1 MKTLKNGF
9 AEIWEVADVLA
20 AAAFGMDMTQAK
32 EADDLRV
39 QSLSAEKKFGERVVS
54 DYAASRGIKSLL
66 ATTNAELLAREGNEM
81 RLTLIQIA
89 ESPALNVAAKVGG
102 KPTPCG
108 LKTEISLS
116 FLRKLYSDTP
126 GANYAEYVKAL
137 DGVLQTMH
145 PETANPIALPEH
157 HRRLAALRKLGG
169 DMTKFSGK
177 WECQGITKLE
187 KQEREEGR
195 ERTSQKTIR
204 SDLIQAAIEEA
215 TAKKEGDAAPVT
227 GSIDL
232 PGWAPFNPAKR

>member
-20 AAAFGMDMTQAK
+20 AAAFGMDMAQAK
-32 EADDLRV
+32 EADALRH
-39 QSLSAEKKFGERVVS
+39 QNLSAENKFGERMVS
-54 DYAASRGIKSLL
+54 DYCASRGIKSLL
-66 ATTNAELLAREGNEM
+66 AATKAELLAREGREM

-102 KPTPCG
+102 KPTPCS

-137 DGVLQTMH
+137 DGMLHCMQ
-145 PETANPIALPEH
+145 PEAATQVPMPEH
-157 HRRLAALRKLGG
+157 QRRLAALRKLNG
-169 DMTKFSGK
+169 DVRKVRGK
-177 WECQGITKLE
+177 WECQGITRLE

-195 ERTSQKTIR
+195 KRTSEKTIR
-204 SDLIQAAIEEA
+204 SDLIQAVIEEA
-215 TAKKEGDAAPVT
+215 RSKREGVDAPVT
-227 GSIDL
+227 GRNGL
-232 PGWAPFNPAKR
+232 PC